1 MNFCTKCGNQ
11 LKPGARFCGS
21 CGESVSQSLQSTASI
36 PVTELGSRK
45 PDIPRQQDFRI
56 PNSQRRIVNLW
67 IILLAVFVFCV
78 FLPTLIGMDGFDGGF
93 FISFLSGFAAIMSIV
108 VILIYRS
115 RARQLGKILSGEGR
129 IAVWRYSPD
138 EWMRF
143 VSRDF
148 EEDKKMKRMLFF
160 VISGISLVIG
170 VIMIINFQDPVFIPI
185 ILGIIVIVAIPAFL
199 APHFRYRKLQNSEA
213 AVLIAENGLIVGK
226 MFHLWVKLGARL
238 DQVTI
243 NSEEEPV
250 IIEFTYSMPTRNG
263 RDVQMAR
270 IPVPHG
276 KMEEAIRITEYF
288 SLKILQG

>member
-21 CGESVSQSLQSTASI
+21 CGESISQSPQGSPSNPVIQS
-36 PVTELGSRK
+36 SRK
-45 PDIPRQQDFRI
+45 PDLPPQQDYRI

-67 IILLAVFVFCV
+67 LFLFALFVFCV
-78 FLPTLIGMDGFDGGF
+78 FLPSLIGMDGFEGGF
-93 FISFLSGFAAIMSIV
+93 FISFLAGFAAIMSIV

-115 RARQLGKILSGEGR
+115 RAKQLDKILSGEGR
-129 IAVWRYSPD
+129 IAVWRYSSD

-160 VISGISLVIG
+160 LISGIAVVVGILL
-170 VIMIINFQDPVFIPI
+170 IINFQDLLFIPI
-185 ILGIIVIVAIPAFL
+185 ILGIIAIVAIPAFL
-199 APHFRYRKLQNSEA
+199 APHFRYRKLQKSEA

-226 MFHLWVKLGARL
+226 MFHLWVKLGAQL
-238 DQVTI
+238 DQVVI

-250 IIEFTYSMPTRNG
+250 LIEFTYSMPTRNG
-263 RDVQMAR
+263 RDVQVAR
-270 IPVPHG
+270 VPIPKG
-276 KMEEAIRITEYF
+276 KYEEACTIANYF
-288 SLKILQG
+288 TNRG